1 MKNLIEEYQDIIL
14 NVIGCALFYVLFF
27 IIMVAIFKLCTTNME
42 FLL

>member
-14 NVIGCALFYVLFF
+14 NVIGCALFYCFFF
-27 IIMVAIFKLCTTNME
+27 IVMGAIFKLCTSNME